1 MKELLPIALG
11 VLVGA
16 GVTRAGV
23 TGRSRLLF
31 FVAGC
36 LCAGALASWVN
47 GELASSV
54 WALFVSFD
62 AVQAWLGAAVYVA
75 ALRVYARRSLTR
87 GLRP

>member
-16 GVTRAGV
+16 GVAHAGIAGRAK
-23 TGRSRLLF
+23 LLL

-36 LCAGALASWVN
+36 LAAGALASLIN

-62 AVQAWLGAAVYVA
+62 ALQAWLGAAVYVA
-75 ALRVYARRSLTR
+75 ALRVFGRKSLEEQRR
-87 GLRP
+87 